1 MGTREQ
7 GHRRPAA
14 VAASVLALTV
24 SSALPSVAA
33 PDEVTY
39 DALGDSYASGAGSG
53 PLGACG
59 QSEAAYPERL
69 DARKKISLDDD
80 NTCAGA
86 TVQTML
92 ETQLVGLD
100 DAELVTVTIG
110 GNNIGWSQ
118 AIGACLAYDEE
129 TCEWAVGQ
137 STWAITN
144 VLPPLLD
151 TAYAAVHASAPE
163 AHVVVTGYPRLFS
176 PEFGDYAVTGTP
188 LVATVSEQQLLN
200 AGADQLNAVI
210 AAKAAEHGF
219 QYVDVTEKFSGH
231 GVNAPDAW
239 ITGAQD
245 MVPFHPTAA
254 GQDAYAAAVTSQLDP
269 RSLR

>member
-1 MGTREQ
+1 M
-7 GHRRPAA
+7 
-14 VAASVLALTV
+14 AASVLALTV

-39 DALGDSYASGAGSG
+39 DALGDSFASGAGSG
-53 PLGACG
+53 PLGTCG

-80 NTCAGA
+80 NTCVGA
-86 TVQTML
+86 TVQDML
-92 ETQLVGLD
+92 GTQLVGLA
-100 DAELVTVTIG
+100 DAELVTITIG

-118 AIGACLAYDEE
+118 AVGACLAYPEH
-129 TCEWAVGQ
+129 TCAAAVGQ
-137 STWAITN
+137 STLAITN
-144 VLPPLLD
+144 VLPTLLD
-151 TAYAAVHASAPE
+151 TAYAAVQASAPD

-176 PEFGDYAVTGTP
+176 PEHGDYALAGTP
-188 LVATVSEQQLLN
+188 YVITVAEQQLLN

-210 AAKAAEHGF
+210 AVAAAQHGF
-219 QYVDVTEKFSGH
+219 QYVDVTGKFSGH

-239 ITGAQD
+239 ITGALD
-245 MVPFHPTAA
+245 AVPFHPTAM
-254 GQDAYAAAVTSQLDP
+254 GQDAYAAAVTSQLDA